1 MNMIPSW
8 ARDFVISPRC
18 FFPSIL
24 SSSILIPPMFLTFL
38 FLYSHFS
45 SSLDIFYLMVITE
58 RIPPN
63 TAIIILFSPHSF
75 LSTLHFRE
83 VPILLLLLLTTPLL
97 CFNGWVVGISD
108 E

>member
-1 MNMIPSW
+1 MIPSG

-18 FFPSIL
+18 FVPSIL

-38 FLYSHFS
+38 FFFFIQPFFFFSRHF
-45 SSLDIFYLMVITE
+45 LFDGDYE

-75 LSTLHFRE
+75 FPSIYLSTFGSPHT
-83 VPILLLLLLTTPLL
+83 PTTTYYSSALL
-97 CFNGWVVGISD
+97 
-108 E
+108 